1 MRVTLPFFLLIFLL
15 FESAVAQTSK
25 NFFTYG
31 LTVGAN
37 RPQTAI
43 LSGDQKFP
51 EQILPSTGFNFQYT
65 RMVHPKVPLN
75 FTAGFGLMGVKLS
88 APANGAFMGD
98 QMSPFSWGTF
108 TLTNLRLEVGSG
120 YELFQKNRSTF
131 SVLGGI
137 GIRKISNGSYG
148 SMSSEAQGE
157 LYRVE
162 FETSKP
168 SVPFVSLGAQW
179 SYQMKSANLLS
190 VKLSYDHSFNNIYD
204 GTYMLYNQTS
214 YGTYNNQGR
223 FMNLQIGYTLNGQ
236 NKAARLALLQQEQ
249 QLDRKA
255 AKKLYRKEKR
265 YIDPKSMFLR
275 TSGGIYLSRTRITD
289 DPNNVMKSGTVPDFM
304 PQLAFEK
311 GIGNNLYL
319 EASLSSGRVWFT
331 EKYTA
336 MPFSSMATSTSNHL
350 QLGLGAMYRW
360 TLPSNYVILNFH
372 AGLSSGL
379 LFDKVGN
386 AWSSSSQWGGAMN
399 NTPFEFSTQVSS
411 TVVSKYVGALY
422 LGASKDFRLANRVYL
437 NLGYRRYFGFNTLI
451 NSTIQ
456 HTDLLTQ
463 QSSVIQAKVK
473 GGGSDIV
480 LGLKFKL
487 NK

>member
-1 MRVTLPFFLLIFLL
+1 MRIALPFFLLVFLL
-15 FESAVAQTSK
+15 TESTVAQTSK
-25 NFFTYG
+25 HLFTYG
-31 LTVGAN
+31 LTLGAN
-37 RPQTAI
+37 RPQTEI
-43 LSGDQKFP
+43 LFGDQKFA

-75 FTAGFGLMGVKLS
+75 CTAGFGLMGVKMS
-88 APANGAFMGD
+88 APANGAFIGD
-98 QMSPFSWGTF
+98 RMSPFSWGTF
-108 TLTNLRLEVGSG
+108 TLSNLRLEVGSG
-120 YELFQKNRSTF
+120 YELYQNYRSAYSF
-131 SVLGGI
+131 LGGV
-137 GIRKISNGSYG
+137 GIRKMSSGSYG

-179 SYQMKSANLLS
+179 SYQLKSANLLS
-190 VKLSYDHSFNNIYD
+190 VKLSYDHSFKNIYD
-204 GTYMLYNQTS
+204 GTYMLYNQS
-214 YGTYNNQGR
+214 SNGTYNNQGR
-223 FMNLQIGYTLNGQ
+223 FLNLQIGYTLNGQ
-236 NKAARLALLQQEQ
+236 NKVERLALLQQEQ

-265 YIDPKSMFLR
+265 YIDPHSMFLR
-275 TSGGIYLSRTRITD
+275 TSGGVYLSRTCITD
-289 DPNNVMKSGTVPDFM
+289 DPNNVMKSGSVPDFM

-311 GIGNNLYL
+311 GIGNNIYL

-331 EKYTA
+331 EKYTV

-360 TLPSNYVILNFH
+360 TLPSNYTILNFH

-379 LFDKVGN
+379 VFDKVGN
-386 AWSSSSQWGGAMN
+386 AWSSSSQWGGEMN
-399 NTPFEFSTQVSS
+399 STPFEFSTQVSS
-411 TVVSKYVGALY
+411 TVVSKYMGAVY
-422 LGASKDFRLANRVYL
+422 LGASKDFRLANRVYF
-437 NLGYRRYFGFNTLI
+437 NLGYRRYFGFNTII
-451 NSTIQ
+451 NSNIQ
-456 HTDLLTQ
+456 YTDLFTQ
-463 QSSVIQAKVK
+463 QTSAVQAKVK
-473 GGGSDIV
+473 GDGSDIV

>member
-1 MRVTLPFFLLIFLL
+1 MRVTLPFFLLLILL
-15 FESAVAQTSK
+15 CESAVAQTSK

-88 APANGAFMGD
+88 VPAKGDYMGD
-98 QMSPFSWGTF
+98 QLSPFSWGTF
-108 TLTNLRLEVGSG
+108 TLSNLRLEVGSG
-120 YELFQKNRSTF
+120 YELFQKNRSTY
-131 SVLGGI
+131 SILGGV
-137 GIRKISNGSYG
+137 GIRKMSNGSYG
-148 SMSSEAQGE
+148 STSYEPQGL

-179 SYQMKSANLLS
+179 AHQLKNTNLLS
-190 VKLSYDHSFNNIYD
+190 VKLSYDYSFKNIYD
-204 GTYMLYNQTS
+204 GTYTLYNQTS
-214 YGTYNNQGR
+214 SGTYNNQGR
-223 FMNLQIGYTLNGQ
+223 FFNLQIGYTLNGQ
-236 NKAARLALLQQEQ
+236 NKAARLVLLQQEQ

-255 AKKLYRKEKR
+255 AKKAYRKEKR
-265 YIDPKSMFLR
+265 YIDPKSTFLR
-275 TSGGIYLSRTRITD
+275 TSGGIYLSRTHITD
-289 DPNNVMKSGTVPDFM
+289 DPNNVMKSGSIESFM
-304 PQLAFEK
+304 PQIAYEEGL
-311 GIGNNLYL
+311 GNNLYM
-319 EASLSSGRVWFT
+319 EASLFLGRVWNT
-331 EKYTA
+331 EKYNA
-336 MPFSSMATSTSNHL
+336 MPYSSMGSSMSSSL

-360 TLPSNYVILNFH
+360 TLPSNYTILNFH
-372 AGLSSGL
+372 AGLTSGL
-379 LFDKVGN
+379 FFDKVGN
-386 AWSSSSQWGGAMN
+386 SWSSTGESGGEIN
-399 NTPFEFSTQVSS
+399 NIPFQFYTQVAG
-411 TVVSKYVGALY
+411 TVVSKYIGAVY

-437 NLGYRRYFGFNTLI
+437 NLGYRRYFGFNTII

-456 HTDLLTQ
+456 HTDLLTN

>member
-1 MRVTLPFFLLIFLL
+1 MRIALPFFLLVFLL
-15 FESAVAQTSK
+15 SESTVAQTSK
-25 NFFTYG
+25 HLFTYG
-31 LTVGAN
+31 LTLGAN
-37 RPQTAI
+37 RPQTEI
-43 LSGDQKFP
+43 LFGDQKFA

-88 APANGAFMGD
+88 APANGAFMGEG
-98 QMSPFSWGTF
+98 MSPFSWGTF

-120 YELFQKNRSTF
+120 YELFQKNRSTY

-137 GIRKISNGSYG
+137 GIRKMSNGSYG

-179 SYQMKSANLLS
+179 SYQLKSANLLS
-190 VKLSYDHSFNNIYD
+190 VKLSYDHSLKNIYD
-204 GTYMLYNQTS
+204 GTYMLYNQS
-214 YGTYNNQGR
+214 SNGTYNNQGH
-223 FMNLQIGYTLNGQ
+223 FLNLQIGYTLNGQ
-236 NKAARLALLQQEQ
+236 NKVERLALLQQEQ

-265 YIDPKSMFLR
+265 YIDPHSMFLR
-275 TSGGIYLSRTRITD
+275 TSGGVYLSRTRITA
-289 DPNNVMKSGTVPDFM
+289 DPNNVMKSGSVPDFM

-311 GIGNNLYL
+311 GIGNNIYL

-331 EKYTA
+331 EKYTV

-360 TLPSNYVILNFH
+360 TLPSNYTILNFH
-372 AGLSSGL
+372 AGLSTGL

-386 AWSSSSQWGGAMN
+386 AWSSSSQWGGEMN
-399 NTPFEFSTQVSS
+399 STPFEFSTQVSS
-411 TVVSKYVGALY
+411 TVVSKYMGAVY
-422 LGASKDFRLANRVYL
+422 LGASKDFRLANRVYF
-437 NLGYRRYFGFNTLI
+437 NLGYRRYFGFNTII
-451 NSTIQ
+451 NSNIQ
-456 HTDLLTQ
+456 YTDLFTQ
-463 QSSVIQAKVK
+463 QSSAVQAKVK
-473 GGGSDIV
+473 GDGSEIV
-480 LGLKFKL
+480 FGLKFKL
-487 NK
+487 NR

>member
-1 MRVTLPFFLLIFLL
+1 MRVALPLFLLVFLL

-98 QMSPFSWGTF
+98 QLSPFSWGTF

-120 YELFQKNRSTF
+120 YELLQKNRSTY

-137 GIRKISNGSYG
+137 GIRKMSNGGYG
-148 SMSSEAQGE
+148 SMSSEPQGE

-179 SYQMKSANLLS
+179 AYQLKSANLLS

-214 YGTYNNQGR
+214 NGTYNNQGR
-223 FMNLQIGYTLNGQ
+223 FLNLQIGYTLNGQ
-236 NKAARLALLQQEQ
+236 NKTNRLALLQQEQ

-265 YIDPKSMFLR
+265 YIDPKSTFLR

-289 DPNNVMKSGTVPDFM
+289 DPNHVMKSGSIESFM
-304 PQLAFEK
+304 PQIAYEK
-311 GIGNNLYL
+311 GLGKNLYL
-319 EASLSSGRVWFT
+319 EASLLPGGFGTQKNTMQCLFHQWARVC
-331 EKYTA
+331 
-336 MPFSSMATSTSNHL
+336 
-350 QLGLGAMYRW
+350 
-360 TLPSNYVILNFH
+360 
-372 AGLSSGL
+372 
-379 LFDKVGN
+379 
-386 AWSSSSQWGGAMN
+386 
-399 NTPFEFSTQVSS
+399 QVHYS
-411 TVVSKYVGALY
+411 
-422 LGASKDFRLANRVYL
+422 
-437 NLGYRRYFGFNTLI
+437 
-451 NSTIQ
+451 
-456 HTDLLTQ
+456 
-463 QSSVIQAKVK
+463 
-473 GGGSDIV
+473 
-480 LGLKFKL
+480 
-487 NK
+487 

>member
-1 MRVTLPFFLLIFLL
+1 LFSCF

-37 RPQTAI
+37 RPQTEI
-43 LSGDQKFP
+43 LFGDQKFQ

-137 GIRKISNGSYG
+137 GIRKISYG
-148 SMSSEAQGE
+148 SMSSEPQGE

-168 SVPFVSLGAQW
+168 SVPFFSLGAQW
-179 SYQMKSANLLS
+179 SYQLKSANLLS

-204 GTYMLYNQTS
+204 GTYILYNQMS
-214 YGTYNNQGR
+214 YCTYNNQGR

-236 NKAARLALLQQEQ
+236 NKAGRLALLQQEQ
-249 QLDRKA
+249 QHRSQSSQKIVSQ
-255 AKKLYRKEKR
+255 RKE
-265 YIDPKSMFLR
+265 I
-275 TSGGIYLSRTRITD
+275 
-289 DPNNVMKSGTVPDFM
+289 
-304 PQLAFEK
+304 
-311 GIGNNLYL
+311 
-319 EASLSSGRVWFT
+319 
-331 EKYTA
+331 
-336 MPFSSMATSTSNHL
+336 H
-350 QLGLGAMYRW
+350 
-360 TLPSNYVILNFH
+360 
-372 AGLSSGL
+372 
-379 LFDKVGN
+379 
-386 AWSSSSQWGGAMN
+386 
-399 NTPFEFSTQVSS
+399 
-411 TVVSKYVGALY
+411 
-422 LGASKDFRLANRVYL
+422 
-437 NLGYRRYFGFNTLI
+437 
-451 NSTIQ
+451 
-456 HTDLLTQ
+456 
-463 QSSVIQAKVK
+463 
-473 GGGSDIV
+473 
-480 LGLKFKL
+480 
-487 NK
+487 

>member
-1 MRVTLPFFLLIFLL
+1 MRVTLSFFVFLL

-51 EQILPSTGFNFQYT
+51 EQILPSAGLNFLYT

-88 APANGAFMGD
+88 APANGAFIGD
-98 QMSPFSWGTF
+98 QLSPFSWGTF

-120 YELFQKNRSTF
+120 YEFFQKNRSTY
-131 SVLGGI
+131 SILGGI
-137 GIRKISNGSYG
+137 GIRKMSNGSYG
-148 SMSSEAQGE
+148 STSYEPQGL

-179 SYQMKSANLLS
+179 AHQLKNTNLLS
-190 VKLSYDHSFNNIYD
+190 VKLSYDHSFKNIYD
-204 GTYMLYNQTS
+204 GTYTLYNQTS
-214 YGTYNNQGR
+214 SGTYYNQGR
-223 FMNLQIGYTLNGQ
+223 FLNLQIGYTLNGQ

-255 AKKLYRKEKR
+255 AKKAYRKEKR
-265 YIDPKSMFLR
+265 YIDPHSTFLR
-275 TSGGIYLSRTRITD
+275 TSGGIYLSRTHITD
-289 DPNNVMKSGTVPDFM
+289 DPNNVMKSGSIESFM
-304 PQLAFEK
+304 PQIAYEK
-311 GIGNNLYL
+311 GLGNNLYM
-319 EASLSSGRVWFT
+319 EASLFLGRVWNT
-331 EKYTA
+331 EKYNA
-336 MPFSSMATSTSNHL
+336 MPYSSMGSSMSSSL
-350 QLGLGAMYRW
+350 QLGFGAMYRW
-360 TLPSNYVILNFH
+360 TLPSNYTILNFH
-372 AGLSSGL
+372 AGLTSGL
-379 LFDKVGN
+379 FFDKVGN
-386 AWSSSSQWGGAMN
+386 SWSSTGESGGEIN
-399 NTPFEFSTQVSS
+399 NIPFQFYTQVSG
-411 TVVSKYVGALY
+411 TVVSKYVGAVY

>member
-1 MRVTLPFFLLIFLL
+1 MRVTLPIFLLVFLL

-37 RPQTAI
+37 RPQTEI
-43 LSGDQKFP
+43 LFGDQKFT
-51 EQILPSTGFNFQYT
+51 EQIQPTTGFNFQYT

-88 APANGAFMGD
+88 APANGSFLGD
-98 QMSPFSWGTF
+98 ELSPFSWGTF

-120 YELFQKNRSTF
+120 YELLQKKRSTF

-137 GIRKISNGSYG
+137 GIRKINNGSYG
-148 SMSSEAQGE
+148 SMSSEPQGE

-162 FETSKP
+162 FETAKP
-168 SVPFVSLGAQW
+168 SVPFMSLGAQW
-179 SYQMKSANLLS
+179 SYQLKTNNYFSL
-190 VKLSYDHSFNNIYD
+190 KLSYDHSFANIYD
-204 GTYMLYNQTS
+204 GTYALYNQTS
-214 YGTYNNQGR
+214 SGTYNNQGR
-223 FMNLQIGYTLNGQ
+223 FLNLQIAYTLNGQ
-236 NKAARLALLQQEQ
+236 NKAARLALLQQQQ

-255 AKKLYRKEKR
+255 AKKVYRKEKR

-275 TSGGIYLSRTRITD
+275 TSGGIYLSRTQITN
-289 DPNNVMKSGTVPDFM
+289 DPNKVMNSGSVPDFM

-319 EASLSSGRVWFT
+319 EASLSSGSIWFT
-331 EKYTA
+331 EKYTT
-336 MPFSSMATSTSNHL
+336 MPYSSMATSTSTQL

-386 AWSSSSQWGGAMN
+386 TWSSSSQWGGAMN

-411 TVVSKYVGALY
+411 KVVSKYLGAIY

-451 NSTIQ
+451 SSTIQ

-463 QSSVIQAKVK
+463 QTSVVQAKVK

>member
-1 MRVTLPFFLLIFLL
+1 MRVALPLFLLVFLL

-25 NFFTYG
+25 NYFTYG

-98 QMSPFSWGTF
+98 QLSPFSWGTF

-120 YELFQKNRSTF
+120 YELLQKNRSTY

-137 GIRKISNGSYG
+137 GIRKMSNGSYG
-148 SMSSEAQGE
+148 SMSSEPQGE

-179 SYQMKSANLLS
+179 AYQLKSANLLS

-214 YGTYNNQGR
+214 NGTYNNQGR
-223 FMNLQIGYTLNGQ
+223 FLNLQIGYTLNGQ
-236 NKAARLALLQQEQ
+236 NKTNRLALLQQEQ

-265 YIDPKSMFLR
+265 YIDPKSTFLR

-289 DPNNVMKSGTVPDFM
+289 DPNHVMKSGSIESFM
-304 PQLAFEK
+304 PQIAYEK
-311 GIGNNLYL
+311 GFGNNLYL
-319 EASLSSGRVWFT
+319 EASLFTGRVWNT
-331 EKYTA
+331 EKYNA
-336 MPFSSMATSTSNHL
+336 MPFSSMGSSMSSSL
-350 QLGLGAMYRW
+350 QLGLGAMYRC
-360 TLPSNYVILNFH
+360 TLPSNYTILNFH
-372 AGLSSGL
+372 AGFSSGL
-379 LFDKVGN
+379 FFDKIGN
-386 AWSSSSQWGGAMN
+386 SWTSSGESGGEIN
-399 NTPFEFSTQVSS
+399 NIPFQFYTQVSG
-411 TVVSKYVGALY
+411 TVVSKYVGAFY
-422 LGASKDFRLANRVYL
+422 LGASKDFRLANRVYF
-437 NLGYRRYFGFNTLI
+437 NLGYRHYFGFNTII
-451 NSTIQ
+451 NTTIQ
-456 HTDLLTQ
+456 YTDLLTQ
-463 QSSVIQAKVK
+463 QSSVIQARVK

-480 LGLKFKL
+480 FGLKFKL

>member
-1 MRVTLPFFLLIFLL
+1 MKFILPLFLLCFLL
-15 FESAVAQTSK
+15 SESTVAQTSK
-25 NFFTYG
+25 HLFTYG

-37 RPQTAI
+37 RPQTEI
-43 LSGDQKFP
+43 LFGDQKFAEP
-51 EQILPSTGFNFQYT
+51 ILPATGFNFQYT

-98 QMSPFSWGTF
+98 RMSPFSWGTF

-120 YELFQKNRSTF
+120 YELFQKNRSTY

-137 GIRKISNGSYG
+137 GIRKMSNGSYG
-148 SMSSEAQGE
+148 SMTSEPQGE

-179 SYQMKSANLLS
+179 AYQLKNTHLLS
-190 VKLSYDHSFNNIYD
+190 VKLSYDHAFKNIYD

-214 YGTYNNQGR
+214 NGTYNNQGR
-223 FMNLQIGYTLNGQ
+223 FLNVQIGYTLNGQ
-236 NKAARLALLQQEQ
+236 NKMERLALLQQEQ

-265 YIDPKSMFLR
+265 YIDPHSTFLR
-275 TSGGIYLSRTRITD
+275 TSGGVYLSRTCITN
-289 DPNNVMKSGTVPDFM
+289 DPNNVMKSGSVPDFM

-311 GIGNNLYL
+311 GIGNNIYL
-319 EASLSSGRVWFT
+319 EASISSGRVWFT

-360 TLPSNYVILNFH
+360 TLPSNYTILNFH
-372 AGLSSGL
+372 AGLSTGL

-386 AWSSSSQWGGAMN
+386 VWSSSSQWGGEMN

-411 TVVSKYVGALY
+411 TVVSKYMGAVY

-437 NLGYRRYFGFNTLI
+437 NLGYRHYFGFNTI
-451 NSTIQ
+451 ISSTIQ
-456 HTDLLTQ
+456 HTDLFTQ

-480 LGLKFKL
+480 LGLKVKL

>member
-1 MRVTLPFFLLIFLL
+1 MKFILPLFLLCFLL
-15 FESAVAQTSK
+15 SESTVAQTSK
-25 NFFTYG
+25 HLFTYG

-37 RPQTAI
+37 RPQTEI
-43 LSGDQKFP
+43 LFGDQKFAEP
-51 EQILPSTGFNFQYT
+51 ILPATGFNFQYT

-98 QMSPFSWGTF
+98 RMSPFSWGTF

-120 YELFQKNRSTF
+120 YELFQKNRSTY

-137 GIRKISNGSYG
+137 GIRKMSNGSYG
-148 SMSSEAQGE
+148 SMSSEPQGE

-179 SYQMKSANLLS
+179 AYQLKNTHLLS
-190 VKLSYDHSFNNIYD
+190 VKLSYDHAFKNIYD

-214 YGTYNNQGR
+214 NGTYNNQGR
-223 FMNLQIGYTLNGQ
+223 FLNVQIGYTLNGQ
-236 NKAARLALLQQEQ
+236 NKMERLALLQQEQ

-265 YIDPKSMFLR
+265 YIDPHSTFLR
-275 TSGGIYLSRTRITD
+275 TSGGVYLSRTCITN
-289 DPNNVMKSGTVPDFM
+289 DPNNVMKSGSVPDFM

-311 GIGNNLYL
+311 GIGNNIYL
-319 EASLSSGRVWFT
+319 EASISSGRVWFT

-360 TLPSNYVILNFH
+360 TLPSNYTILNFH
-372 AGLSSGL
+372 AGLSTGL

-386 AWSSSSQWGGAMN
+386 VWSSSSQWGGEMN
-399 NTPFEFSTQVSS
+399 NTPFEFSTQVSG
-411 TVVSKYVGALY
+411 TVVSKYMGAVY

-437 NLGYRRYFGFNTLI
+437 NLGYRHYFGFNTI
-451 NSTIQ
+451 ISSTIQ
-456 HTDLLTQ
+456 HTDLFTQ

-480 LGLKFKL
+480 LGLKVKL